1 MDLLIAIALIV
12 LTAWLLQF
20 TFRLFR
26 RRSAAVR
33 WWVAFALL
41 VVFGMGMGIWN
52 GIYCEYRLSRHVRI
66 VGFPLPV
73 AVFVWEEDR
82 WTDFVSPEFVAYMKV
97 AANVCTPV
105 FACTIP
111 LLAVF
116 ANVHRQTSDGCH
128 RQAARVIH

>member
-12 LTAWLLQF
+12 FTAWLLQF
-20 TFRLFR
+20 AFRLLR

-41 VVFGMGMGIWN
+41 VVFGMGMGIWK

-73 AVFVWEEDR
+73 AVFVWEGDR
-82 WTDFVSPEFVAYMKV
+82 WTDFVSPEFVAYTKV

-105 FACTIP
+105 SACTIP
-111 LLAVF
+111 LLAIF
-116 ANVHRQTSDGCH
+116 AIVHRQTIDGRH
-128 RQAARVIH
+128 RQEARVIH